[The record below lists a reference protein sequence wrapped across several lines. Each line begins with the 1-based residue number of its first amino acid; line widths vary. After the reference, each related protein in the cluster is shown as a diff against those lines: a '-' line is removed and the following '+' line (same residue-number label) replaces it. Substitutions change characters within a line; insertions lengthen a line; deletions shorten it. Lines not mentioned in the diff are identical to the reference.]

1 MGCNCKNSKIE
12 TDVKFETKNKKKIFN
27 TISNITIFLLIYTLT
42 IPIFII
48 LIGYIL
54 FKTIVLNNNEIN
66 ITSLLLKFGKKAFE
80 NDDKDEEDDEDDDDE
95 LYENDNYE
103 LTEYDEVNKSET
115 I

>member
-1 MGCNCKNSKIE
+1 MGCNCKNSKTE
-12 TDVKFETKNKKKIFN
+12 SNVNFETKNKKKIFN
-27 TISNITIFLLIYTLT
+27 TISNIIIFLIIYTLT

-80 NDDKDEEDDEDDDDE
+80 NDDEEEDDDDDDE
-95 LYENDNYE
+95 LHENDNYE
-103 LTEYDEVNKSET
+103 LTEYDEVNKNET